1 MKLRRKKRRKRI
13 MENSNNTTYQSK
25 QFSPKEIRRYV
36 KIGISLLVGLVLL
49 IILLSSMF
57 ITKEGEYKVVR
68 QFGEVVRIEKDPG
81 LKFRIPLLQSVTT
94 LPKKKMIY
102 DVTEREINTL
112 DKKRMII
119 DNYAIWEITDPE
131 ALIKNARTE
140 INAEARM
147 GEFIFSVIRTELG
160 AMNYD
165 QIINDE
171 ESTRG
176 DLNTRITERVNE
188 LLANNNYGIQVD
200 DVRIKRT
207 DLPKENE
214 QSVFNRMISER
225 ESQAQQYLSQGEAE
239 KNRIMANADK
249 DVTEMLSKANA
260 EAEQI
265 RAEGELEAAKIYN
278 EAFSQDEEF
287 YQLYRTLESY
297 KKTID
302 GETTI
307 IIPQG
312 SPYADLLMGYIE

>member
-1 MKLRRKKRRKRI
+1 
-13 MENSNNTTYQSK
+13 METNNNQTYQTK
-25 QFSPKEIRRYV
+25 KLSPKEIRRYV
-36 KIGISLLVGLVLL
+36 KIGVSLLITLVVLL
-49 IILLSSMF
+49 ILFSSMYVV
-57 ITKEGEYKVVR
+57 KEGEYKVVR
-68 QFGEVVRIEKDPG
+68 QFGEVVRTVDKPG
-81 LKFRIPLLQSVTT
+81 LNFRIPLLQSLTT
-94 LPKKKMIY
+94 LPKKKLVY

-119 DNYAIWEITDPE
+119 DNYAVWEITDPE
-131 ALIKNARTE
+131 AMIKNARTE
-140 INAEARM
+140 INAETRM

-188 LLANNNYGIQVD
+188 LLNNNNYGIQVD

-207 DLPKENE
+207 DLPQENE

-260 EAEQI
+260 EAEEI

-278 EAFSQDEEF
+278 KAFSQDAEF

-297 KKTID
+297 KKTIE
-302 GETTI
+302 GEKTI
-307 IIPQG
+307 FIPQG
-312 SPYADLLMGYIE
+312 SPYADL